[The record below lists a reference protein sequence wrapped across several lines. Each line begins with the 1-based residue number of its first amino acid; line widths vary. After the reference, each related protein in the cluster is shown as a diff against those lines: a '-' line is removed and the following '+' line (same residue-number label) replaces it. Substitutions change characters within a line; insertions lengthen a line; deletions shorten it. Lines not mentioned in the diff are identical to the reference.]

1 MDDIEPDEDR
11 MEARRRQKRLE
22 ADLDRI
28 MAEKPEPVTP
38 EPPAPAMPP
47 MHPAFARCI
56 GRYSPAWQDEW
67 INRMARKYGGEW

>member
-1 MDDIEPDEDR
+1 MDDEPDEDR
-11 MEARRRQKRLE
+11 MEARRRRNRLE

-47 MHPAFARCI
+47 LHPAFARCV
-56 GRYSPAWQDEW
+56 GRCSPAGQDEW
-67 INRMARKYGGEW
+67 SNRMAHKYGGEW

>member
-1 MDDIEPDEDR
+1 MDDEPDEDR
-11 MEARRRQKRLE
+11 MEARRRRSRLE

-47 MHPAFARCI
+47 LHPAFARCV
-56 GRYSPAWQDEW
+56 GRFSDAGRDEW
-67 INRMARKYGGEW
+67 SNRMAHKYGGEW